1 MCLRIKRRELMEG
14 TREWQGY
21 WEGRESTRWID
32 SIKNLR
38 KKIPTFKQEVFCIG
52 AEVNKYKDLIVRE
65 PLSQVKGISDMRKLS
80 LAGVYL

>member
-1 MCLRIKRRELMEG
+1 MEG

-38 KKIPTFKQEVFCIG
+38 
-52 AEVNKYKDLIVRE
+52 N
-65 PLSQVKGISDMRKLS
+65 SH
-80 LAGVYL
+80 